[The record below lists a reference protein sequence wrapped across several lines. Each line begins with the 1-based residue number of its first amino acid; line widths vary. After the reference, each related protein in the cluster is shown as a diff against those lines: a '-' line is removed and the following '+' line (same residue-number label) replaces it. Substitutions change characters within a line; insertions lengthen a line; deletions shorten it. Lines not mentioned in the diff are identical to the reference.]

1 VDFNMTPIDWVIMIV
16 LAVAAVA
23 GLAQGFVRSI
33 FGLIGLVVGLQFAF
47 RHYAHA
53 AAKLTPLVHSEP
65 VANAIAFIGIAI
77 VVMAL
82 AALVGHVL
90 AKLFRIIGLGWLDML
105 AGAVLGFF
113 EGVLLISV
121 CILATVAFFPQA
133 PWLTESRT
141 PQLFVRA
148 CEMTLNL
155 SPAKFAE
162 RVHEGIEK
170 LK

>member
-1 VDFNMTPIDWVIMIV
+1 MTLVDWVIMIV
-16 LAVAAVA
+16 LAVAAIA
-23 GLAQGFVRSI
+23 GLAQGFVRSV
-33 FGLIGLVVGLQFAF
+33 FGLAGLVLGLQLAF
-47 RHYAHA
+47 RNFPRA
-53 AAKLTPLVHSEP
+53 AARLMPLVHSEP

-77 VVMAL
+77 VIMAL

-90 AKLFRIIGLGWLDML
+90 AKLFRIIGLGWLDSL
-105 AGAVLGFF
+105 AGAVFGLA

-133 PWLTESRT
+133 TWISESRT
-141 PQLFVRA
+141 PQLFLRA
-148 CEMTLNL
+148 CEMTLSL

-162 RVHEGIEK
+162 RVHEGIDS